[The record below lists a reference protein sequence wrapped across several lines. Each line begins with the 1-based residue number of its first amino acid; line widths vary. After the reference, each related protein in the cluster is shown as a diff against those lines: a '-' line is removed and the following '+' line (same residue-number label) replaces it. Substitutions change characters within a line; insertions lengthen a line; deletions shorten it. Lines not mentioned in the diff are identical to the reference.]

1 MLRIALTGGIGSGK
15 TAVTQHL
22 SALGVP
28 VLDADD
34 FSHQATRAKEPA
46 VLQIAKVFGPGVLN
60 ASGNLD
66 RAALRQMIFADKGK
80 RKQLEAI
87 LHPEIR
93 KRMNEAAS
101 TLDAPYAVFS
111 IPLLIETGQ
120 ATDFDFVLVI
130 EAPAALRAQRVG
142 ERSGLSAEAFR
153 AITDAQASDAQRRQA
168 ADEVII
174 NDGSLQALRAQ
185 VDALHRRLQDLA
197 Q

>member
-1 MLRIALTGGIGSGK
+1 MLSIALTGGIGSGK
-15 TAVTQHL
+15 TAVTQRL

-34 FSHQATRAKEPA
+34 FSHQVTRTGEPA
-46 VLQIAKVFGPGVLN
+46 VAQIAEVFGPDVLS
-60 ASGNLD
+60 ASGDLN

-101 TLDAPYAVFS
+101 TLDAPYSVFS

-120 ATDFDFVLVI
+120 AADFDFVLVI

-142 ERSGLSAEAFR
+142 ERSGLSKEAFR
-153 AITDAQASDAQRRQA
+153 AITNVQASDAQRRQA

-174 NDGSLQALRAQ
+174 NDGSLQALHARI
-185 VDALHRRLQDLA
+185 DALHRRLQSLA

>member
-34 FSHQATRAKEPA
+34 FSHQATRPGEPA
-46 VLQIAKVFGPGVLN
+46 VAQIAKVFGPGVLS

-66 RAALRQMIFADKGK
+66 RAALGQMVFADKGK

-93 KRMNEAAS
+93 KRMNEVAN
-101 TLDAPYAVFS
+101 TLD
-111 IPLLIETGQ
+111 
-120 ATDFDFVLVI
+120 
-130 EAPAALRAQRVG
+130 
-142 ERSGLSAEAFR
+142 
-153 AITDAQASDAQRRQA
+153 
-168 ADEVII
+168 
-174 NDGSLQALRAQ
+174 
-185 VDALHRRLQDLA
+185 
-197 Q
+197 

>member
-34 FSHQATRAKEPA
+34 FSHQATRPGEPA
-46 VLQIAKVFGPGVLN
+46 VAQISKVFGPGVLS

-66 RAALRQMIFADKGK
+66 RAALGQIVFADEGK

-120 ATDFDFVLVI
+120 AADFDLVLVI

-153 AITDAQASDAQRRQA
+153 AITKVQASDAQRRQA

-174 NDGSLQALRAQ
+174 NDGSLQALHAQ
-185 VDALHRRLQDLA
+185 VDALHGRLQSLA

>member
-1 MLRIALTGGIGSGK
+1 
-15 TAVTQHL
+15 
-22 SALGVP
+22 
-28 VLDADD
+28 
-34 FSHQATRAKEPA
+34 
-46 VLQIAKVFGPGVLN
+46 
-60 ASGNLD
+60 
-66 RAALRQMIFADKGK
+66 
-80 RKQLEAI
+80 
-87 LHPEIR
+87 
-93 KRMNEAAS
+93 MNEAAS

-185 VDALHRRLQDLA
+185 VDELHRRLQDLA